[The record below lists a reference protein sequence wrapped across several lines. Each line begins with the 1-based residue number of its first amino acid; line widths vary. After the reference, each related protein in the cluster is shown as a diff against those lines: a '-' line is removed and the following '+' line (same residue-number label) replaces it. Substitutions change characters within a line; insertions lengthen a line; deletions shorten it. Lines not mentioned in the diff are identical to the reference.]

1 MVLGR
6 GERHF
11 GPVDGRG
18 KHLLEDPRVVIPGA
32 GPCAWSAA
40 SAADR
45 LTGHRSA
52 ARRKM
57 G

>member
-32 GPCAWSAA
+32 GPCAWSTA

-45 LTGHRSA
+45 LTG
-52 ARRKM
+52 
-57 G
+57 